1 MNQIYHHGIKGQKW
15 GVRRF
20 QNEDGTYTAAG
31 KRRYSSDEE
40 SDDALKSQDWNNLYS
55 QIQDKKKNSSSLK
68 KKLQKIDSEKEAAY
82 EKQANDYSSIDV
94 VKKIFQSTKRI
105 FSSSTRTRANSKNQK
120 PVQTCS
126 ASICKRCS
134 LWKSSLCL

>member
-1 MNQIYHHGIKGQKW
+1 MSKNYLIHHGIKGQRW

-55 QIQDKKKNSSSLK
+55 QIQNKKKNSASLK

-82 EKQANDYSSIDV
+82 EKQANDYSNIDV
-94 VKKIFQSTKRI
+94 VKKYSFA
-105 FSSSTRTRANSKNQK
+105 TRSRANSKNHK

-126 ASICKRCS
+126 ASICK
-134 LWKSSLCL
+134 